1 MNLTELQKI
10 SKDLY
15 SAVFSL
21 EDLVSHKKRKTVSS
35 IILVFSLLA
44 LIIAGILFWS
54 ESTLGV
60 SGFQYLRT
68 KLLGVGGVLFSFWIM
83 FFASNAYFYSYY
95 FKKPTSKRG
104 VFIDLD
110 LAYVVFKLSTKDIT
124 GSFFSTVL
132 GSRFALR
139 TGIKKDELDNF
150 LKNRTKFFTAD
161 NFSCDVRDNIVDLVD
176 FVTALYDGDE
186 ELQKFLFSKKIQKK
200 DWRAI
205 AMWIMEI
212 HAKRHSLE
220 GWWSKENLESI
231 PSVGQ
236 GWSYGEAYTLKKYE
250 RYLPFGRSERYGV
263 HTSYGEEEYN
273 KLQSILAK
281 NRQGNAILVSD
292 DFSGQ
297 LQIIARLKQDIF
309 NNTCLEELK
318 GKSVSVLDVQALT
331 SITGNKAS
339 FESEFIKILKEA
351 EYAGNT
357 ILVLDNLPAFVA
369 SVSSFGTDLPTL
381 LGNYLNSQT
390 LKFVS
395 LSNTDLFH
403 SVIEKNGVLMQ
414 SFEAVLIK
422 EVDELNSVKILQ
434 NEIIKYEA
442 RGMLFTYLALLEIVE
457 SGQRYFP
464 DAVMP
469 DKAIDILSELIP
481 KLEQEGKTIV
491 EKVDVQKLVEEK
503 TGIPVG
509 EVKSEEKDKLL
520 NLEEILRKRIIGQD
534 EAVTAIS
541 NSMRKS
547 RSGIENPNKPL
558 GSFLF
563 LGPTGVG
570 KTETTKALAEV
581 FFGSESH
588 VSRLDMSEYSA
599 FDSLEK
605 LIGSFD
611 SGKPGVLSSMLREH
625 PYGVLLLDEFEK
637 TTKEVMNLFLQILD
651 EGFFSDGLGKKVMA
665 RNLIIIATS
674 NAGSDL
680 IWEYQKQGKDLAS
693 SKDEIVEAIIAKKVY
708 TPELLNRFDGVV
720 LFHPL
725 TDSGVKKIAEIL
737 LNSLKQRLAQKGIN
751 LVINESLI
759 SFVAKEGTD
768 PKFGARPINRAI
780 SDGVEQIIAKKI
792 IAGTVVP
799 GSEVALTEEDFK
811 NDK

>member
-1 MNLTELQKI
+1 MNLTEIQKI
-10 SKDLY
+10 SKELY
-15 SAVFSL
+15 SGVFSL
-21 EDLVSHKKRKTVSS
+21 EDLISHKKRK
-35 IILVFSLLA
+35 IISNTLLVLA
-44 LIIAGILFWS
+44 LLTFITAGVLFWS
-54 ESTLGV
+54 ESALGV
-60 SGFQYLRT
+60 VGFNYLQT
-68 KLLGVGGVLFSFWIM
+68 KLLGLGYILFSFWIM
-83 FFASNAYFYSYY
+83 FFTSNAYFYSYY
-95 FKKPTSKRG
+95 FLRPGNKRG

-110 LAYVVFKLSTKDIT
+110 LAYVATKLSPKDIT

-132 GSRFALR
+132 GSRFILR
-139 TGIKKDELDNF
+139 VGIKKDDLENF
-150 LKNRTKFFTAD
+150 INNRTKFFTAD
-161 NFSCDVRDNIVDLVD
+161 SFQCDVRDNIIDLVD
-176 FVTALYDGDE
+176 FVTALYEGDE
-186 ELQKFLFSKKIQKK
+186 ELQKFLFSQKIQKK

-205 AMWIMEI
+205 AIWIMEI

-220 GWWSKENLESI
+220 GWWSRENLDNI

-250 RYLPFGRSERYGV
+250 RYLPFARSERYGV
-263 HTSYGEEEYN
+263 HTSYGEEEY
-273 KLQSILAK
+273 KQLQSTLAK

-297 LQIIARLKQDIF
+297 LQLIARLKQDIF

-318 GKSVSVLDVQALT
+318 SKSVSVLDVQSLT
-331 SITGNKAS
+331 SVNGTKAT
-339 FESEFIKILKEA
+339 FESEFIKIIKEA
-351 EYAGNT
+351 EYTGNT
-357 ILVLDNLPAFVA
+357 ILVLDNLPAFVS

-381 LGNYLNSQT
+381 LGNYLSSGT
-390 LKFVS
+390 LKFIS

-414 SFEAVLIK
+414 SFEAILMK

-442 RGMLFTYLALLEIVE
+442 RGMLFTYLALVEIVQ
-457 SGQRYFP
+457 SGLRYFP

-469 DKAIDILSELIP
+469 DKAIDILSEIVP
-481 KLEQEGKTIV
+481 KLEQVGKTIV
-491 EKVDVQKLVEEK
+491 EKSDIQKLVEEK

-509 EVKSEEKDKLL
+509 EVKSDEKEKLL
-520 NLEEILRKRIIGQD
+520 DLENILRKRIVGQE

-570 KTETTKALAEV
+570 KTETTKALADV

-588 VSRLDMSEYSA
+588 VVRLDMSEYSA

-605 LIGSFD
+605 LIGSFE
-611 SGKPGVLSSMLREH
+611 SSKPGVLSSMLREH

-674 NAGSDL
+674 NAGSDI

-693 SKDEIVEAIIAKKVY
+693 SKDEIVESIIAKKIY
-708 TPELLNRFDGVV
+708 SPELLNRFDGVI

-725 TDSGVKKIAEIL
+725 SESGVKKISEML
-737 LNSLKQRLAQKGIN
+737 LNNLKQRLAQKGIN
-751 LVINESLI
+751 LVVNEPLIN
-759 SFVAKEGTD
+759 FVAKEGTD

-780 SDGVEQIIAKKI
+780 SDEVEQIIAKKM
-792 IAGTVVP
+792 IAGTVTP
-799 GSEVALTEEDFK
+799 GSDVLLTEQDFA
-811 NDK
+811 